1 MTDGREEP
9 SASYKL
15 GNGWVIL
22 HWCANLTI
30 ILTGFTFIPA
40 RINAQPDGQVFIV
53 CAIVQVAVLVVLGI
67 ASQITVMRPLS
78 MENWASPLRTCAL
91 FLAGIAWYFAAHAIV
106 PALGG
111 FWLVEII
118 PSAVLLS
125 VASAMGFLYIV
136 DYCRATSETDF
147 WKHAVPGSLIA
158 AFVVFFPIERFP
170 LAGSVLCCLVSL
182 VWYIAHRRLSSSLTE
197 YETVLPE
204 GAEDRRRLPMVLGST
219 TALLFA
225 GGMICPIVMNP
236 TSLASASYTVLYIL
250 SLLSLTII
258 LTITPA
264 LGCLRS
270 IYSYAKVCVV
280 LSALAYCF
288 LVCAGDALVGATA
301 AVLLGAFTV
310 NVSMMFYVL
319 SQCLGDPRVRS
330 LRFWGAA
337 LLVFLAFFSRNCP
350 RVDGDTCVG

>member
-53 CAIVQVAVLVVLGI
+53 WAAVQVAVLVVLGM
-67 ASQITVMRPLS
+67 ASQFAVMRPLS
-78 MENWASPLRTCAL
+78 MENWASPLRMCVL

-111 FWLVEII
+111 FWLIETI

-170 LAGSVLCCLVSL
+170 LAGSALCCLVSL

-204 GAEDRRRLPMVLGST
+204 GTEDRRRLPMVLGST

-236 TSLASASYTVLYIL
+236 TSLASASYTMLYIL

-270 IYSYAKVCVV
+270 I
-280 LSALAYCF
+280 
-288 LVCAGDALVGATA
+288 
-301 AVLLGAFTV
+301 
-310 NVSMMFYVL
+310 
-319 SQCLGDPRVRS
+319 
-330 LRFWGAA
+330 
-337 LLVFLAFFSRNCP
+337 
-350 RVDGDTCVG
+350 